1 MSLPTYPFAR
11 ERYWVDTAG
20 GGRVAGNGAAAGA
33 ILHPLLN
40 SNTSDLGEQRYS
52 SWVLKEI
59 VFNAYSQVAGK
70 QEQRKKPTGISLA
83 APSTL
88 VAVAVSF
95 EDSVRQP
102 SSARASITLSTA
114 TLGLPVPSMTRA
126 GVSSVRLFDYG
137 NGIFS
142 IQIAASVISPTPA
155 KHLIA
160 QCFLPPP
167 PAHQAPP
174 P

>member
-20 GGRVAGNGAAAGA
+20 GGPVAGNGAAAGA
-33 ILHPLLN
+33 ILHPLLH

-52 SWVLKEI
+52 SWVRKEI
-59 VFNAYSQVAGK
+59 VFNAYPQVAGT

-83 APSTL
+83 APPTL
-88 VAVAVSF
+88 IAVAVSF

-102 SSARASITLSTA
+102 PSARASVTLSTA

-126 GVSSVRLFDYG
+126 GVSSVLLFDSV
-137 NGIFS
+137 NGTLS
-142 IQIAASVISPTPA
+142 IHITPSVSRPTTPKYVIAQSVLALVRIQQIAST
-155 KHLIA
+155 
-160 QCFLPPP
+160 
-167 PAHQAPP
+167 
-174 P
+174 

>member
-1 MSLPTYPFAR
+1 MR
-11 ERYWVDTAG
+11 
-20 GGRVAGNGAAAGA
+20 
-33 ILHPLLN
+33 
-40 SNTSDLGEQRYS
+40 
-52 SWVLKEI
+52 KEI
-59 VFNAYSQVAGK
+59 VFNAYPQVAGT

-88 VAVAVSF
+88 VAVAASF

-114 TLGLPVPSMTRA
+114 TLGLPVQSMTRT

-142 IQIAASVISPTPA
+142 IQIAASVSSPTPA
-155 KHLIA
+155 KDVIA
-160 QCFLPPP
+160 QWM
-167 PAHQAPP
+167 PAPHR
-174 P
+174 